1 MRLIVHL
8 GFHKTASTYLQHL
21 LNGNAAAL
29 AARGIWYQR
38 QKHYPAHHQAAW
50 ALLNGDGLQLETM
63 LRAATLGGCD
73 TVILSSEDLE
83 AIPFNPDVATTIEAT
98 AAAMGV
104 TEIEWHI
111 VVREPGAYFASLHAQ
126 LQHHVY
132 ADTLAMLRDVLKKGV
147 VFIPDPLAGEPGAP
161 YWFYC
166 FDHHAYIAGFA
177 ARTAHKVVVHDYADA
192 DPYPGW
198 RMIDRLGALDAITRL
213 PDAAGENRRL
223 GADAVEAGYRAR
235 ILDATGEALS
245 PDFDAL
251 IAANL
256 AAVPEAARIVGER
269 FADSYCEAVA
279 AFGV

>member
-21 LNGNAAAL
+21 LNGNARAL
-29 AARGIWYQR
+29 AARGIWYQP

-50 ALLNGDGLQLETM
+50 ALLNEDGLQLETV
-63 LRAATLGGCD
+63 LRGARLSNCD

-83 AIPFNPDVATTIEAT
+83 AVPFNPGVATTIEAT
-98 AAAMGV
+98 AAALGV

-132 ADTLAMLRDVLKKGV
+132 ADTLVMLREVLKKGM
-147 VFIPDPLAGEPGAP
+147 VFIPDPLVGEPGAP

-198 RMIDRLGALDAITRL
+198 RMIDRLGALDAIIRR
-213 PDAAGENRRL
+213 PDTEGENRRL
-223 GADAVEAGYRAR
+223 GAEKVEAGYRAR
-235 ILDATGEALS
+235 ILDATGEPLS
-245 PDFDAL
+245 PAFETL

-256 AAVPEAARIVGER
+256 AAVPDAARIVGAH
-269 FADSYCEAVA
+269 FADSYRRAVA
-279 AFGV
+279 AFPG

>member
-21 LNGNAAAL
+21 LNGNARAL
-29 AARGIWYQR
+29 AARGIWYQP

-50 ALLNGDGLQLETM
+50 ALLNGDGIHLEMM
-63 LRAATLGGCD
+63 LRAAKLGHCD

-83 AIPFNPDVATTIEAT
+83 AVPFNPDVSTTIEAT
-98 AAAMGV
+98 AAALGV
-104 TEIEWHI
+104 TDIEWHI

-132 ADTLAMLRDVLKKGV
+132 ADTLTMLREVLKKGM

-177 ARTAHKVVVHDYADA
+177 ARTRHKVVVHDYADG
-192 DPYPGW
+192 DPWPGW
-198 RMIDRLGALDAITRL
+198 RMIDRLGALGAITRL
-213 PDAAGENRRL
+213 PAAEGENRRL

-235 ILDATGEALS
+235 IHDATGEAPS
-245 PDFDAL
+245 PGFEAL

-256 AAVPEAARIVGER
+256 AAVPEAARIVGDR
-269 FADSYCEAVA
+269 FADSYREAMVA
-279 AFGV
+279 FRA